1 MSQFRVMLCSDSPV
15 YANSLKVAF
24 QESHL
29 FRVMDDV
36 PFEEIIDAASRL
48 QPDVAV
54 LKIEDEACIPVVK
67 QLLIKCPLLLPI
79 AIVEDP
85 GRYDVNELLG
95 IGLRGLL
102 PMRLLPRQIVNAV
115 ELVAVAGILC
125 LPRMNPGQLNKNNSQ
140 NGSNCG
146 LNLLTTR
153 EREILGLLSKSL
165 SNQEMQ
171 SPVHIGI
178 DCQNPPTQY
187 IPQIAG
193 TQPFRSHV
201 NALQFRL
208 QRLYIISASQLIHH
222 GRNGI
227 LSTVN
232 KGTIRR

>member
-165 SNQEMQ
+165 SNQE
-171 SPVHIGI
+171 
-178 DCQNPPTQY
+178 
-187 IPQIAG
+187 IAE
-193 TQPFRSHV
+193 S
-201 NALQFRL
+201 LC
-208 QRLYIISASQLIHH
+208 ISE
-222 GRNGI
+222 
-227 LSTVN
+227 STVKTHLRN
-232 KGTIRR
+232 TFRKLQVRSRSEAMSMLYNSGSNGYTSYLHRN